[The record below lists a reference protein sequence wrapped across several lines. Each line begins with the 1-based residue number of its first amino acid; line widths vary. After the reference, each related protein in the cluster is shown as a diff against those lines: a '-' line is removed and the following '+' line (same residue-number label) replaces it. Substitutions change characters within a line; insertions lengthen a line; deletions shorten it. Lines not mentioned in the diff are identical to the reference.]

1 VFVAH
6 ADDDIFQCC
15 VYIKLLRFRAISI
28 GQLQT
33 LDAVTTTNEVQAAR
47 ISLPPKK
54 NRSGEEEEANLSFAN
69 RNRSTCSRH

>member
-33 LDAVTTTNEVQAAR
+33 LDAVTTANEVQAAR
-47 ISLPPKK
+47 ISLPPKQTDQGK
-54 NRSGEEEEANLSFAN
+54 KKKLI
-69 RNRSTCSRH
+69 